1 MSVRQVSPAD
11 GSTGVTFGWDL
22 SQMFLQSGTMLD
34 VPPGSALEAAIGL
47 ANLTPL
53 SGPELD
59 SCQQGSAGAV
69 SN

>member
-1 MSVRQVSPAD
+1 VLDAEP
-11 GSTGVTFGWDL
+11 GGDL
-22 SQMFLQSGTMLD
+22 ENTIGTQ
-34 VPPGSALEAAIGL
+34 
-47 ANLTPL
+47 NLTPL